1 MQTRTGQNTSNRAKN
16 TKHPRRNRSKT
27 KLAEIGTSKLDR
39 RGTETVLNGKKEQKK
54 KQKQTDPQILNQ
66 NRKTK

>member
-16 TKHPRRNRSKT
+16 TKHPRRNQSKT
-27 KLAEIGTSKLDR
+27 KLTEIGTSKLDG
-39 RGTETVLNGKKEQKK
+39 RGTETVLNGKKEQKQ